1 VRTSADLHVLAPAA
15 LLVAF
20 ASGCSGGGSGAPG
33 ATPVVERPAAPA
45 TASAPLELL
54 TDGYADPETCG
65 QCHRAIAES
74 YRSVA
79 MAQSFG
85 RPSRDNVIEDYKARN
100 VYEHKP
106 SGFTYE
112 MRQED
117 GRFLQRRSVRDSS
130 GRPAHVFE
138 REVTFIIGSGRHA
151 RSYIHRS
158 PTGEMT
164 MLPVTWYSQEKR
176 WAMSPGFDRRSH
188 SDFSRPITYVCV
200 VCHAG
205 TPAISA
211 SAIPLELFPESM
223 PSGIDCQRCHGP
235 GARHVELAQRHD
247 SSFKEVRSSIVNP
260 RRLPADRQ
268 MDICMQCHLETTS
281 AGAWNTQII
290 FGRGV
295 YSFRPGEPLSS
306 YCVHFDQ
313 PPGTGHDDKFEI
325 AHQAYRLRQ
334 ARCFRES
341 EGRLTCLTCHDPHQ
355 RPDHPQEFFSAKC
368 LGCHRTEDCGPTRRA
383 AARGGAGPCVT
394 CHMPQR
400 RTEDVIH
407 VTMTDHKIGK
417 HPPPAILL
425 APRREQETPYRG
437 PVVYYRP
444 EEVPDPAQRDLY
456 LGIAN
461 VMEGVNLVDGAA
473 LLKKAAIGARPR
485 TLEPYLALGLASMA
499 LGHLQDALIS
509 LKKGVDL
516 ATSNPRA
523 LMTYGN
529 ALAAAHHPRE
539 ALQEYD
545 AAVAAWPA
553 YSEALTNAG
562 SILFQSGRLEEAL
575 DRYDRA
581 IAIRADNDEA
591 CSNRGAVLIAMGRL
605 DEALAA
611 LTEALRLDPRHAEDY
626 DNLATALEQKGLQ
639 DKALRTLRE
648 GHQQSP
654 TDVKIMARLSFAIA
668 TRGGSRPKDL
678 REARAL
684 AEEAVRL
691 TSRRDAR
698 ALDALAAALDASG
711 DPGGA
716 VPVAEEAESR
726 ASATGETDLAAAIR
740 VRRDGYARRHPVH
753 GP

>member
-1 VRTSADLHVLAPAA
+1 VRAAAALRLLVPAA

-20 ASGCSGGGSGAPG
+20 ISGCSGGGSGARG
-33 ATPVVERPAAPA
+33 TTPVAERPATAVAARAP
-45 TASAPLELL
+45 LL
-54 TDGYADPETCG
+54 TDGYADPEACG

-85 RPSRDNVIEDYKARN
+85 RPSRDKVIEDYKARN

-106 SGFTYE
+106 SGFAYE
-112 MRQED
+112 MREED
-117 GRFLQRRSVRDSS
+117 GHFFQKRSVRDLD
-130 GRPAHVFE
+130 GRPAQVFE
-138 REVTFIIGSGRHA
+138 REVTFTIGSGRHA
-151 RSYIHRS
+151 RSYLYRS
-158 PTGEMT
+158 PAGEMT

-176 WAMSPGFDRRSH
+176 WAMSPGFDRRDH
-188 SDFSRPITYVCV
+188 ADFSRLITYNCIF
-200 VCHAG
+200 CHTG
-205 TPAISA
+205 TPAIPA
-211 SAIPLELFPESM
+211 SALTLALFPESM

-281 AGAWNTQII
+281 DGIWNAYIV
-290 FGRGV
+290 FGRDA
-295 YSFRPGEPLSS
+295 YSFRPGDSLSA
-306 YCVHFDQ
+306 YCIHFDQ
-313 PPGTGHDDKFEI
+313 PPGTGYDDKFEI

-341 EGRLTCLTCHDPHQ
+341 EGRLTCLTCHDPHT

-417 HPPPAILL
+417 HPPSAVLL
-425 APRREQETPYRG
+425 APRREKETRYRG
-437 PVVYYRP
+437 PVDYYRP

-461 VMEGVNLVDGAA
+461 VLEGVNLVDGAA
-473 LLKKAAIGARPR
+473 RLKKAVISARPR
-485 TLEPYLALGLASMA
+485 TMEPYLVLGIASMA
-499 LGHLQDALIS
+499 LGRLQDALIS

-516 ATSNPRA
+516 DPSNPRVLQA
-523 LMTYGN
+523 YGN
-529 ALAAAHHPRE
+529 ALAAAHHPQE
-539 ALQEYD
+539 ALQQYD

-553 YSEALTNAG
+553 FSEALTNAG

-575 DRYDRA
+575 DRYNRA
-581 IAIRADNDEA
+581 ITIRADNAEA
-591 CSNRGAVLIAMGRL
+591 CSNRGAVFIAMGRV
-605 DEALAA
+605 DEAMAA
-611 LTEALRLDPRHAEDY
+611 FTEALRLDPRHAEGY
-626 DNLATALEQKGLQ
+626 ENLATALEQKGLQ
-639 DKALRTLRE
+639 DEALRVLRE

-654 TDVKIMARLSFAIA
+654 AYTKIMARLAFAIA

-678 REARAL
+678 RESRAL

-691 TSRRDAR
+691 TARLDAR

-716 VPVAEEAESR
+716 VRVAEEAESR
-726 ASATGETDLAAAIR
+726 ASATGDTDLAAAIR
-740 VRRDGYARRHPVH
+740 ARREGYAQKPRVH
-753 GP
+753 GR